1 MRKDTIC
8 AYNDDNRQQLK
19 EKSMS
24 LKYAKKSKVICFA
37 ILAAIKACNI
47 VFVAYMI
54 QIMLNVASSGS
65 HDYWHLV
72 RLAILTAIGQLC
84 FMTSNFIYETV
95 KMGIVRDVNLVFK
108 RADLAYLVDQGEPD
122 IKNGLS
128 LMTNDLK
135 QIETNRVNAQLDMIL
150 QALSFIGAISFAF
163 YSSWQMTVVFVVAMI
178 APALV
183 QIITSPII
191 TKKSEIWASKNAIYT
206 QNVSDSLNG
215 AQSAK
220 LYNVSTNVVT
230 RAIKAATDMENA
242 LRNMSLTQAWAL
254 ELIYSAAELFC
265 FIVPCTIG
273 GVLMMQGQLKVGTL
287 VMMVDLAMNF
297 ITPVVT
303 LFNEFNQVKST
314 VPMWQKTIKALN
326 YQTKINQQKINHFEG
341 MQIENLAYVTHS
353 DHKEIFKDVSLAVDP
368 GEKVLLMAPSGWG
381 KTTLLR
387 LMLGLK
393 KPKAGKILLNRDDV
407 TGNWNAAHNFY
418 SYVNQKPF
426 MFDDTLRFNI
436 TLGRKVSEQ
445 ELNAAIHEAGLD
457 ELVKEHG
464 LDSLV
469 GEDGNNLSGG
479 QIQRVEI
486 ARALLSGRPILLADE
501 ATSALDPNLSL
512 AIHKTLLKNPRVAV
526 IEVAHKISP
535 EEKAMFDK
543 IVHLDKRRIETPMK

>member
-1 MRKDTIC
+1 
-8 AYNDDNRQQLK
+8 
-19 EKSMS
+19 MS
-24 LKYAKKSKVICFA
+24 LKYAKKSQVICFTL
-37 ILAAIKACNI
+37 LAAIKACNI

-72 RLAILTAIGQLC
+72 RLALLTGAGQLC
-84 FMTSNFIYETV
+84 FMASNFVYETV
-95 KMGIVRDVNLVFK
+95 KMGIIRDVNVVFK
-108 RADLAYLVDQGEPD
+108 RANLAYLVDQGEPD

-135 QIETNRVNAQLDMIL
+135 QIETNRVTAQLDMIL
-150 QALSFIGAISFAF
+150 QALSFVGAISFAF

-183 QIITSPII
+183 QMITSPII
-191 TKKSEIWASKNAIYT
+191 TKKSKVWADKNAIYT

-220 LYNVSTNVVT
+220 LYNVSSNIVA
-230 RAIKAATDMENA
+230 RASKAAQDMENA
-242 LRNMSLTQAWAL
+242 LQNMTLTQAWAL

-273 GVLMMQGQLKVGTL
+273 GILMMQGQLEVGTL

-314 VPMWQKTIKALN
+314 VPMWQKTLKALN
-326 YQTKINQQKINHFEG
+326 HQVKISKKKITHFDG
-341 MQIENLAYVTHS
+341 MQIKQLAYVTSS
-353 DHKEIFKDVSLAVDP
+353 DHKEIFNDVSLEVKP

-393 KPKAGKILLNRDDV
+393 KPKEGQIILNHKNV
-407 TGNWNAAHNFY
+407 SGNWNDAHNFY

-436 TLGRKVSEQ
+436 TLGRKVSDE
-445 ELNAAIHEAGLD
+445 ELKTAIHEAGLD
-457 ELVKEHG
+457 QLVKEHG
-464 LDSLV
+464 LDGLV

-543 IVHLDKRRIETPMK
+543 IVHLDKRSIETKM

>member
-1 MRKDTIC
+1 
-8 AYNDDNRQQLK
+8 
-19 EKSMS
+19 MS
-24 LKYAKKSKVICFA
+24 LKYAKKSQVILFT

-54 QIMLNVASSGS
+54 KLMLNVASSGS
-65 HDYWHLV
+65 HDYLHLI
-72 RLAILTAIGQLC
+72 RLAVITGVGQLG

-95 KMGIVRDVNLVFK
+95 KMGIIRDVNMVFK
-108 RADLAYLVDQGEPD
+108 RANLTYLVDQSNPD

-135 QIETNRVNAQLDMIL
+135 QIETNRINAQLDMIL
-150 QALSFIGAISFAF
+150 QGLSFVGSMAFAL
-163 YSSWQMTVVFVVAMI
+163 YSSWQMTLVFIVAMI

-191 TKKSEIWASKNAIYT
+191 TRKSNIWAGKNAIYT

-220 LYNVSTNVVT
+220 LYNVRSNIVA
-230 RAIKAATDMENA
+230 RAAKAAQDMENA

-265 FIVPCTIG
+265 FVIPLTIG
-273 GVLMMQGQLKVGTL
+273 GILMMQGNLKVGTL
-287 VMMVDLAMNF
+287 VMMADLAMNF

-314 VPMWQKTIKALN
+314 VPMWRKTVKALN
-326 YQTKINQQKINHFEG
+326 YHPSYTKQKVGQFKG
-341 MQIENLAYVTHS
+341 MEIKHLSYITSS
-353 DHKEIFKDVSLAVDP
+353 DHKRIFENVSLSVSP

-387 LMLGLK
+387 LMLGLR
-393 KPKAGKILLNRDDV
+393 KPAEGEILLNGKNVAGD
-407 TGNWNAAHNFY
+407 WNAAHNYY

-436 TLGRKVSEQ
+436 TLGRQVSEDQ
-445 ELNAAIHEAGLD
+445 LKGVIREAGLD
-457 ELVKEHG
+457 DLVNDQGLEHR
-464 LDSLV
+464 V
-469 GEDGNNLSGG
+469 GEDGNDLSGG

-535 EEKAMFDK
+535 AEKAMFDK
-543 IVHLDKRRIETPMK
+543 IVHLDQRRVELKMKA

>member
-1 MRKDTIC
+1 
-8 AYNDDNRQQLK
+8 
-19 EKSMS
+19 MS
-24 LKYAKKSKVICFA
+24 LKYAKKSQLISYT
-37 ILAAIKACNI
+37 ILATIKACNI

-65 HDYWHLV
+65 HDYMHLI
-72 RLAILTAIGQLC
+72 RLAALTALGQMC
-84 FMTSNFIYETV
+84 FMASNFIYETM
-95 KMGIVRDVNLVFK
+95 KMGIIRDVNMTLK
-108 RADLAYLVDQGEPD
+108 RANLRYLVDQGDPD
-122 IKNGLS
+122 VKSGLS

-135 QIETNRVNAQLDMIL
+135 QIETNRITAQLDMIF
-150 QALSFIGAISFAF
+150 QGLSFVGAITFAF
-163 YSSWQMTVVFVVAMI
+163 YSSWQMTLVFLIATL

-183 QIITSPII
+183 QMITSPII
-191 TKKSEIWASKNAIYT
+191 TRRAEVWAQTNANYT

-215 AQSAK
+215 AQATK
-220 LYNVSTNVVT
+220 LYNVRTNIVT
-230 RAIKAATDMENA
+230 RAANAAQDMENA
-242 LRNMSLTQAWAL
+242 LRNTTLTQAWAL

-273 GVLMMQGQLKVGTL
+273 GIMMMQGNLKVGTL

-314 VPMWQKTIKALN
+314 VPMWEKTQKALDHVM
-326 YQTKINQQKINHFEG
+326 KDDGQKIDHFEG
-341 MQIENLAYVTHS
+341 MEVADLSYITNN
-353 DHKEIFKDVSLAVDP
+353 DHKRIFEGVNLQVKP

-387 LMLGLK
+387 LLLGIR
-393 KPKAGKILLNRDDV
+393 KPKDGKILLNGKNV
-407 TGNWNAAHNFY
+407 TGNWDAAHNYF

-436 TLGRKVSEQ
+436 TLGRKVSDEQ
-445 ELNAAIHEAGLD
+445 LKRAIHQAGLD
-457 ELVKEHG
+457 ELVKEQG
-464 LDSLV
+464 LDKRV
-469 GEDGNNLSGG
+469 GENGSELSGG

-501 ATSALDPNLSL
+501 ATSALDSKLSL
-512 AIHKTLLKNPRVAV
+512 GIHETLLKNPNVAV

-535 EEKAMFDK
+535 EEKAMFDV
-543 IVHLDKRRIETPMK
+543 IIHLDKHTIETKM

>member
-1 MRKDTIC
+1 
-8 AYNDDNRQQLK
+8 
-19 EKSMS
+19 MS

-65 HDYWHLV
+65 RDYMHLI
-72 RLAILTAIGQLC
+72 RLALLTGLGQMC
-84 FMTSNFIYETV
+84 FMASNFVYETV

-108 RADLAYLVDQGEPD
+108 RANLAYLVDQGDSD

-135 QIETNRVNAQLDMIL
+135 QIETNRINAQLDMIL
-150 QALSFIGAISFAF
+150 QGLSFIGAISFAF

-183 QIITSPII
+183 QMITSPII
-191 TKKSEIWASKNAIYT
+191 TKKSKIWADKNANYT

-220 LYNVSTNVVT
+220 LYNVSSNVVT
-230 RAIKAATDMENA
+230 RAAKAAQDMENA

-254 ELIYSAAELFC
+254 ELIYSAAEVFC
-265 FIVPCTIG
+265 FIIPCTIG
-273 GVLMMQGQLKVGTL
+273 GILMMQGQLKVGTL

-314 VPMWQKTIKALN
+314 VPMWEKTKKALD
-326 YQTKINQQKINHFEG
+326 YQVVVSKEKVDHFDG
-341 MQIENLAYVTHS
+341 MYIKRLSYVTNS
-353 DHKEIFKDVSLAVDP
+353 DHKRIFKNVDLEVKP

-387 LMLGLK
+387 LMLGIK
-393 KPKAGKILLNRDDV
+393 KPDVGQILLNDKDV
-407 TGNWNAAHNFY
+407 SGNWDKAHNFY

-436 TLGRKVSEQ
+436 TLGREVSDER
-445 ELNAAIHEAGLD
+445 LATVIHEAGLD
-457 ELVKEHG
+457 DLVKQHG
-464 LDSLV
+464 LDSSV
-469 GEDGNNLSGG
+469 GENGNNLSGG

-512 AIHKTLLKNPRVAV
+512 AIHKTLLENPKVAV
-526 IEVAHKISP
+526 VEVAHKISP
-535 EEKAMFDK
+535 EEKKMFDK
-543 IVHLDKRRIETPMK
+543 IVHLDSRTVEKKM

>member
-1 MRKDTIC
+1 
-8 AYNDDNRQQLK
+8 
-19 EKSMS
+19 MS
-24 LKYAKKSKVICFA
+24 LKYAKKSQVILFT

-54 QIMLNVASSGS
+54 KIMLNVASSGS
-65 HDYWHLV
+65 HDYMYLV
-72 RLAILTAIGQLC
+72 RLAIFTAIGQLC
-84 FMTSNFIYETV
+84 FMASNFVYETV
-95 KMGIVRDVNLVFK
+95 KMTIVRDVNMVFK
-108 RADLAYLVDQGEPD
+108 RANLMYLVDQGEPD

-150 QALSFIGAISFAF
+150 QALTFIGAISFAF
-163 YSSWQMTVVFVVAMI
+163 YSSWQMTIVFIVAMI

-183 QIITSPII
+183 QLVTSPII
-191 TKKSEIWASKNAIYT
+191 TRKSDIWAEKNAVYT

-220 LYNVSTNVVT
+220 LYNVRSNIVT
-230 RAIKAATDMENA
+230 RAAKAAQNMENA

-265 FIVPCTIG
+265 FIIPCTIG
-273 GVLMMQGQLKVGTL
+273 GILMMQGKLEVGTL

-314 VPMWQKTIKALN
+314 VPMWKKTLKALN
-326 YQTKINQQKINHFEG
+326 YQAKYDKSKVKEFSG
-341 MQIENLAYVTHS
+341 MQIKDLSYVTNK
-353 DHKEIFKDVSLAVDP
+353 DHKQIFDNVNLTIKP

-393 KPKAGKILLNRDDV
+393 KPEGGEILLNKQNV
-407 TGNWNAAHNFY
+407 TGNWEKAHNYF

-436 TLGRKVSEQ
+436 TLGRKVDDKLLDSV
-445 ELNAAIHEAGLD
+445 IHEAGLD
-457 ELVKEHG
+457 ELVKEQG
-464 LDSLV
+464 LDKNV
-469 GEDGNNLSGG
+469 GEDGNSLSGG

-486 ARALLSGRPILLADE
+486 ARALLSQRPILLADE

-512 AIHKTLLKNPRVAV
+512 AIHETLLKNPKVAV

-535 EEKAMFDK
+535 EEKEMFDQ
-543 IVHLDKRRIETPMK
+543 IIHLDKHRIETRM

>member
-1 MRKDTIC
+1 M
-8 AYNDDNRQQLK
+8 
-19 EKSMS
+19 
-24 LKYAKKSKVICFA
+24 
-37 ILAAIKACNI
+37 IKL
-47 VFVAYMI
+47 
-54 QIMLNVASSGS
+54 MLNVASSGS
-65 HDYWHLV
+65 HDYQYLIK
-72 RLAILTAIGQLC
+72 LALLTAIGQLA
-84 FMTSNFIYETV
+84 FMSSNFIYETV
-95 KMGIVRDVNLVFK
+95 KMGIIRDVNMTFK
-108 RADLAYLVDQGEPD
+108 RANLAYLVDQGEPD

-150 QALSFIGAISFAF
+150 QGLSFIGSIGFAL
-163 YSSWQMTVVFVVAMI
+163 YSSWQMTVVFVVAML

-183 QIITSPII
+183 QLITSPII
-191 TKKSEIWASKNAIYT
+191 TKKSKIWAEQNAIYT

-220 LYNVSTNVVT
+220 LYNVSNNVVS
-230 RAIKAATDMENA
+230 RAARAAQNMENS

-273 GVLMMQGQLKVGTL
+273 GILMMQGQLKVGTL

-314 VPMWQKTIKALN
+314 VPMWQKTVTALN
-326 YQTKINQQKINHFEG
+326 YQSHVNSEKVDHFSG
-341 MQIENLAYVTHS
+341 MEIKQLAYVTNS
-353 DHKEIFKDVSLAVDP
+353 DHKEIFKNVDLKIKP

-387 LMLGLK
+387 LMLGIK
-393 KPKAGKILLNRDDV
+393 QPKTGQIMLNEKNV
-407 TGNWNAAHNFY
+407 SGNWDAAHNFY

-436 TLGRKVSEQ
+436 TLGRKVDEKRLK
-445 ELNAAIHEAGLD
+445 EVIHEAGLD

-464 LDSLV
+464 LDSLI
-469 GEDGNNLSGG
+469 GENGNNLSGG

-501 ATSALDPNLSL
+501 ATSALDPQLSL
-512 AIHKTLLKNPRVAV
+512 AIHQTLLKNPHVAV

-543 IVHLDKRRIETPMK
+543 IVHLDSRRVETKM

>member
-1 MRKDTIC
+1 
-8 AYNDDNRQQLK
+8 
-19 EKSMS
+19 MS
-24 LKYAKKSKVICFA
+24 LKYAKKSKVICFT

-54 QIMLNVASSGS
+54 QIMLNVASSNS
-65 HDYWHLV
+65 HDYMHLV
-72 RLAILTAIGQLC
+72 RLAVLTALGQLC
-84 FMTSNFIYETV
+84 FMASNFVYETV
-95 KMGIVRDVNLVFK
+95 KMGIIRDVNMVFK

-135 QIETNRVNAQLDMIL
+135 QIETNRVTAQLDMIF
-150 QALSFIGAISFAF
+150 QGLSFVGAISFAF

-183 QIITSPII
+183 QMITSPII
-191 TKKSEIWASKNAIYT
+191 TKKSKVWAERNAVYT

-220 LYNVSTNVVT
+220 LYNVSSNIVS
-230 RAIKAATDMENA
+230 RAAKAALDMENA
-242 LRNMSLTQAWAL
+242 LRNMTLTQAWAL

-273 GVLMMQGQLKVGTL
+273 GILMMQGQLEVGTL

-314 VPMWQKTIKALN
+314 VPMWQKTLKALN
-326 YQTKINQQKINHFEG
+326 YQTVISKKKIDHFDG
-341 MQIENLAYVTHS
+341 MEIEKLAYVTHS
-353 DHKEIFKDVSLAVDP
+353 DHKQIFKDVSLSVNP

-393 KPKAGKILLNRDDV
+393 KPKEGKILLNKKDV
-407 TGNWNAAHNFY
+407 TGNWNVAHNFY

-436 TLGRKVSEQ
+436 TLGREASDE
-445 ELNAAIHEAGLD
+445 ELKQVIHEAGLD

-464 LDSLV
+464 LDSNV

-526 IEVAHKISP
+526 VEVAHKISP

-543 IVHLDKRRIETPMK
+543 IVHLDQHRIETKMK

>member
-1 MRKDTIC
+1 
-8 AYNDDNRQQLK
+8 
-19 EKSMS
+19 MS
-24 LKYAKKSKVICFA
+24 LKYAKKSQVALFTL
-37 ILAAIKACNI
+37 LAAIKAMNI

-54 QIMLNVASSGS
+54 QIMLNVASSQS
-65 HDYWHLV
+65 HDYWYLI
-72 RLAILTAIGQLC
+72 RLAALTALGQLC
-84 FMTSNFIYETV
+84 FMSSNFIYETV
-95 KMGIVRDVNLVFK
+95 KMGIIRDVDMVFK
-108 RADLAYLVDQGEPD
+108 RANLAYLVDQGDPD

-135 QIETNRVNAQLDMIL
+135 QIETGRVTAQLDMIL
-150 QALSFIGAISFAF
+150 QGLSFIGSIAFAF

-183 QIITSPII
+183 QIVTSPII
-191 TKKSEIWASKNAIYT
+191 ARKSKIWADSNAVYT

-220 LYNVSTNVVT
+220 LYNVSDNIVM
-230 RAIKAATDMENA
+230 RASKAAQRMENA

-273 GVLMMQGQLKVGTL
+273 GILMMQDQLKVGTL

-314 VPMWQKTIKALN
+314 VPMWQKTLKALN
-326 YQTKINQQKINHFEG
+326 YESKVNKEKIDHFEG
-341 MQIENLAYVTHS
+341 MKISGLSYITSS
-353 DHKEIFKDVSLAVDP
+353 DHKQIFKDVSLEIKP

-393 KPKAGKILLNRDDV
+393 HPKTGQIMVNNKNV
-407 TGNWNAAHNFY
+407 TGNWDAAHNFY

-426 MFDDTLRFNI
+426 MFDDTLCFNI

-445 ELNAAIHEAGLD
+445 KLKEAIHEAGLD
-457 ELVKEHG
+457 DLVKEHG
-464 LDSLV
+464 LDSAV

-512 AIHKTLLKNPRVAV
+512 AIHQTLLKNPRVAV

-543 IVHLDKRRIETPMK
+543 IVHLDTRRIESRL

>member
-1 MRKDTIC
+1 
-8 AYNDDNRQQLK
+8 
-19 EKSMS
+19 MS
-24 LKYAKKSKVICFA
+24 LKYAKRSQVLLFTL
-37 ILAAIKACNI
+37 LATIKACNI

-54 QIMLNVASSGS
+54 KIMLNVASSGS

-72 RLAILTAIGQLC
+72 RLALLTAGGQLC
-84 FMTSNFIYETV
+84 FMASNFVFETV
-95 KMGIVRDVNLVFK
+95 KMGIIRDVNMVFK
-108 RADLAYLVDQGEPD
+108 RANLTYLVDQDQPD

-135 QIETNRVNAQLDMIL
+135 QIETNRINAQLDMIL
-150 QALSFIGAISFAF
+150 QALSFTGSIAFAF
-163 YSSWQMTVVFVVAMI
+163 YSSWQMTIVFVIAML

-191 TKKSEIWASKNAIYT
+191 TRKSAIWASKNAIYT

-220 LYNVSTNVVT
+220 LYNVRSNVVA
-230 RAIKAATDMENA
+230 RAAKAAQDMENA

-273 GVLMMQGQLKVGTL
+273 GILMMQGQLQVGTL

-314 VPMWQKTIKALN
+314 VPMWQKTVRALN
-326 YQTKINQQKINHFEG
+326 YRLENDRRQIDHFRG
-341 MQIENLAYVTHS
+341 MEIKGLSYVTHS
-353 DHKEIFKDVSLAVDP
+353 DQKLIFKDVDLTVKP

-387 LMLGLK
+387 LMLGLRR
-393 KPKAGKILLNRDDV
+393 PHSGHIFLNGQEV
-407 TGNWNAAHNFY
+407 TGNWNKAHNYF

-436 TLGRKVSEQ
+436 TLGRKVSDQ
-445 ELNAAIHEAGLD
+445 HLKIIIHEAGLD
-457 ELVKEHG
+457 KLVRDKG
-464 LDSLV
+464 LDHNV
-469 GEDGNNLSGG
+469 GEDGNELSGG

-512 AIHKTLLKNPRVAV
+512 AIHQTLLKNPHVAV

-543 IVHLDKRRIETPMK
+543 IVHLDERRVEVKM

>member
-1 MRKDTIC
+1 
-8 AYNDDNRQQLK
+8 
-19 EKSMS
+19 MS
-24 LKYAKKSKVICFA
+24 LKYAKKSRVIIFA
-37 ILAAIKACNI
+37 ILAAIKACNV

-65 HDYWHLV
+65 HDYWHLI
-72 RLAILTAIGQLC
+72 RLALLTAVGQLG
-84 FMTSNFIYETV
+84 FMMSNFIYETV
-95 KMGIVRDVNLVFK
+95 KMGIIRDVNVTFK
-108 RADLAYLVDQGEPD
+108 KANLTYLVDQGASD

-150 QALSFIGAISFAF
+150 QGLTFVGSLAFAF
-163 YSSWQMTVVFVVAMI
+163 YSSWQMTIVFIVAMI
-178 APALV
+178 APAFV

-191 TKKSEIWASKNAIYT
+191 TRKSNIWANTNAVYT

-220 LYNVSTNVVT
+220 LYNVRSNIVT
-230 RAIKAATDMENA
+230 RAVGAAQRMETA
-242 LRNMSLTQAWAL
+242 LRNMSLTQAWSL

-273 GVLMMQGQLKVGTL
+273 GILMMQGQLKVGTL

-314 VPMWQKTIKALN
+314 VPMWQKTVKALN
-326 YQTKINQQKINHFEG
+326 YHAQYKKAKIGEFSG
-341 MQIENLAYVTHS
+341 MEIKGLTYVTHH
-353 DHKEIFKDVSLAVDP
+353 DHKKIFEDVSLTVKP

-381 KTTLLR
+381 KTTLLK
-387 LMLGLK
+387 LILGLK
-393 KPKAGKILLNRDDV
+393 KPKTGQILLNGNEV
-407 TGNWNAAHNFY
+407 TGNWEAAHNYY

-436 TLGRKVSEQ
+436 TLGRQVTDEKLKEV
-445 ELNAAIHEAGLD
+445 IHEAGLE
-457 ELVKEHG
+457 ELVAEQG
-464 LDSLV
+464 LDRNI
-469 GEDGNNLSGG
+469 GEDGNGLSGG

-501 ATSALDPNLSL
+501 ATSALDPSLSL
-512 AIHKTLLKNPRVAV
+512 AIHETLLKNPKIAV

-535 EEKAMFDK
+535 EEKAMFNK
-543 IVHLDKRRIETPMK
+543 IVHLDKRTIETNMN

>member
-1 MRKDTIC
+1 
-8 AYNDDNRQQLK
+8 
-19 EKSMS
+19 MS
-24 LKYAKKSKVICFA
+24 LKYAKKSQVILFT
-37 ILAAIKACNI
+37 ILAAIKALNI

-65 HDYWHLV
+65 HDYMHLV

-84 FMTSNFIYETV
+84 FMASNFVYETV
-95 KMGIVRDVNLVFK
+95 KMTIIRDVNMVFK
-108 RADLAYLVDQGEPD
+108 RANLAYLVDQGEPD

-150 QALSFIGAISFAF
+150 QALTFIGAITFAF

-183 QIITSPII
+183 QLITSPII
-191 TKKSEIWASKNAIYT
+191 TKKSKIWADKNAVYT

-220 LYNVSTNVVT
+220 LYNVRSNIVT
-230 RAIKAATDMENA
+230 RASRAAQNMENA
-242 LRNMSLTQAWAL
+242 LKNMTLTQAWAL

-273 GVLMMQGQLKVGTL
+273 GILMMQGNLKVGTL

-314 VPMWQKTIKALN
+314 VPMWKKTVKALN
-326 YQTKINQQKINHFEG
+326 HQSEYNNKKVDHFDG
-341 MQIENLAYVTHS
+341 MQVKNLSYVTHK
-353 DHKEIFKDVSLAVDP
+353 DHKRIFDNVSLNVKP
-368 GEKVLLMAPSGWG
+368 GQKVLLMAPSGWG

-393 KPKAGKILLNRDDV
+393 NPKSGTILLNGNNV
-407 TGNWNAAHNFY
+407 TGDWNKAHNFF

-436 TLGRKVSEQ
+436 TLGRDVDDKLLENV
-445 ELNAAIHEAGLD
+445 IHEAGLD
-457 ELVKEHG
+457 ELVKEQG
-464 LDSLV
+464 LDKNV

-486 ARALLSGRPILLADE
+486 ARALLSERPILLADE

-512 AIHKTLLKNPRVAV
+512 AIHETLLKNPKIAV

-535 EEKAMFDK
+535 EEKDMFDQ
-543 IVHLDKRRIETPMK
+543 IIHLDKGRIETKM

>member
-1 MRKDTIC
+1 MLTTKGSGEYR
-8 AYNDDNRQQLK
+8 
-19 EKSMS
+19 MS
-24 LKYAKKSKVICFA
+24 LKYAKKSHVICFA

-54 QIMLNVASSGS
+54 QQLLNVASSGS
-65 HDYWHLV
+65 HDYWHLI
-72 RLAILTAIGQLC
+72 RLAIITALGQLC
-84 FMTSNFIYETV
+84 FMASNFVYETV
-95 KMGIVRDVNLVFK
+95 KMGIIRDVNMVFK
-108 RADLAYLVDQGEPD
+108 RANLTYLVDQGEPD
-122 IKNGLS
+122 IKRGLS

-150 QALSFIGAISFAF
+150 QALSFIGAIGFAF

-183 QIITSPII
+183 QLVTSPII
-191 TKKSEIWASKNAIYT
+191 TKKSAVWAEKNAVYT

-220 LYNVSTNVVT
+220 LYNVSSNIVK
-230 RAIKAATDMENA
+230 RATVAAQNMENA

-265 FIVPCTIG
+265 FIIPCTIG
-273 GVLMMQGQLKVGTL
+273 GILMMQGNLKVGTL

-314 VPMWQKTIKALN
+314 VPMWEKTIKALR
-326 YQTKINQQKINHFEG
+326 YQASYNTKKIDHFDG
-341 MQIENLAYVTHS
+341 MQIKDLTYITHS
-353 DHKEIFKDVSLAVDP
+353 DNKKIFEDVNLNVKP

-393 KPKAGKILLNRDDV
+393 KPRSGEIILNGKNA
-407 TGNWNAAHNFY
+407 TGNWNLAHNFY

-426 MFDDTLRFNI
+426 MFDDSLLFNI
-436 TLGRKVSEQ
+436 TLGREVTDD
-445 ELNAAIHEAGLD
+445 ELQSAIKEAGLD
-457 ELVKEHG
+457 NLVEEHG
-464 LDSLV
+464 LDYQV

-486 ARALLSGRPILLADE
+486 ARALISGRPILLADE
-501 ATSALDPNLSL
+501 ATSALDPRLSL
-512 AIHKTLLKNPRVAV
+512 AIHQTLLENSKVAV
-526 IEVAHKISP
+526 IEVAHKIS
-535 EEKAMFDK
+535 EQEKEMFDK
-543 IVHLDKRRIETPMK
+543 IVHLDTRKIETKM

>member
-1 MRKDTIC
+1 
-8 AYNDDNRQQLK
+8 
-19 EKSMS
+19 MS
-24 LKYAKKSKVICFA
+24 LKYAKKSHVILFT

-54 QIMLNVASSGS
+54 KIMLNVASSGS
-65 HDYWHLV
+65 NDYMHLI
-72 RLAILTAIGQLC
+72 RLAILTGLGQLC
-84 FMTSNFIYETV
+84 FMASNFIYETV
-95 KMGIVRDVNLVFK
+95 KMGIIRDVNMVFK
-108 RADLAYLVDQGEPD
+108 RANLTYLVNQGNPD

-150 QALSFIGAISFAF
+150 QALSFVGALGYAF
-163 YSSWQMTVVFVVAMI
+163 YSSWQMTIVFVVAMI
-178 APALV
+178 APTLV
-183 QIITSPII
+183 QLITSPII
-191 TKKSEIWASKNAIYT
+191 TKKSKIWADKNAVYT

-220 LYNVSTNVVT
+220 LYNVSPNIIT
-230 RAIKAATDMENA
+230 RAAKAAQDMENA
-242 LRNMSLTQAWAL
+242 LRNMSLMQAWAL

-273 GVLMMQGQLKVGTL
+273 GILMMQGQLQVGTL

-314 VPMWQKTIKALN
+314 VPMWQKTVKALSYKPVYN
-326 YQTKINQQKINHFEG
+326 QTQATNFTG
-341 MQIENLAYVTHS
+341 MQVKSLSYVTHS
-353 DHKEIFKDVSLAVDP
+353 DHKKIFDNVSLAVKP

-387 LMLGLK
+387 LMLGLR
-393 KPKAGKILLNRDDV
+393 KPKEGHIYLNQEDV
-407 TGNWNAAHNFY
+407 TGNWNAAHNYY

-426 MFDDTLRFNI
+426 MFDDSLRFNI
-436 TLGRKVSEQ
+436 TLGREVSDDQ
-445 ELNAAIHEAGLD
+445 LNTAIHEAGLD
-457 ELVKEHG
+457 DLVKEHG
-464 LDSLV
+464 LDSDV

-501 ATSALDPNLSL
+501 ATSALDPHLSL
-512 AIHKTLLKNPRVAV
+512 AIHETLLKNPKIAV

-535 EEKAMFDK
+535 EEKEMFDQ
-543 IVHLDKRRIETPMK
+543 IIHLDEHRVEKRM

>member
-1 MRKDTIC
+1 MT
-8 AYNDDNRQQLK
+8 
-19 EKSMS
+19 
-24 LKYAKKSKVICFA
+24 LKYAKRSHVICFA

-72 RLAILTAIGQLC
+72 RLAVLTALGQLC
-84 FMTSNFIYETV
+84 FMASNFVYETV
-95 KMGIVRDVNLVFK
+95 KMGIIRDVNMVFK
-108 RADLAYLVDQGEPD
+108 RANLAYLVDQGEPD

-150 QALSFIGAISFAF
+150 QALSFIGAIGFAF

-183 QIITSPII
+183 QIVTSPII
-191 TKKSEIWASKNAIYT
+191 TRKSKTWAERNAVYT

-220 LYNVSTNVVT
+220 LYNVRSNVVT
-230 RAIKAATDMENA
+230 RAARAAQNMENA

-254 ELIYSAAELFC
+254 ELIYSTAELFC

-273 GVLMMQGQLKVGTL
+273 GILMMQGQLKVGTL

-314 VPMWQKTIKALN
+314 VPMWEKTVKALN
-326 YQTKINQQKINHFEG
+326 YKPVYCKKKAGDFDG
-341 MQIENLAYVTHS
+341 MQIKDLSYVTHS
-353 DHKEIFKDVSLAVDP
+353 DHKKIFDHVSLAVKP

-387 LMLGLK
+387 LMLGIK
-393 KPKAGKILLNRDDV
+393 RPKEGQIFLNDKDV
-407 TGNWNAAHNFY
+407 TGDWNSAHNYY

-436 TLGRKVSEQ
+436 TLGREVTDE
-445 ELNAAIHEAGLD
+445 ELNSAIHEAGLD

-464 LDSLV
+464 LDSNV

-501 ATSALDPNLSL
+501 ATSALDPHLSL
-512 AIHKTLLKNPRVAV
+512 AIHETLLKNPRVAV

-535 EEKAMFDK
+535 EEKQMFDQ
-543 IVHLDKRRIETPMK
+543 IIHLDEHRVETRM